1 MKDKINVFDNIQEY
15 RNQFTILLRFAL
27 VEGLKY
33 VDQAINS
40 SKYIGEHY
48 QWETVSYSDNGLP
61 NLSSSMFSGK
71 KDYSKCFGK
80 DGMFLESEI
89 KSFHDF
95 LMFVKSHSDIESR
108 FTFPEWKES
117 TSSTTIKMTEIFV
130 YSMITNLIDRYVHIN
145 GSTEFESSIAD
156 LVVTEATNYV
166 FLKKLPID
174 IVIPILFV
182 NFQFEEFNLSE
193 NIVIRRLTDEE
204 QLSRAKIKSYNT
216 SIHDKVMHSA
226 THALVLNN
234 WEVNNSEHIVK
245 FDILNNS
252 RAYPRDLIDK
262 FFASLRIVNG
272 INTGYAQIFSLA
284 RQWQSHAKANLP
296 YTTGVSVRAYPAVLE
311 DYYWNIEELPLLTKS
326 EASNIGHVF
335 NKLCEVTE
343 NSIEL
348 SVKRLNQCLVRDNEE
363 DSVLDA
369 TIALEALLAGDGNQ
383 GITHKLAMRVAGL
396 AKVSDNFATTPNQA
410 FKDIK
415 SIYDYRSAIVHG
427 SKKVDKKRVVKI
439 DESKSI
445 TAHSLAVDYLRIV
458 IKTLLELPEY
468 RKVELIDSQLLLG
481 EENA

>member
-1 MKDKINVFDNIQEY
+1 MKEKNNVFDNIQVY
-15 RNQFTILLRFAL
+15 RNQFTILLRLAL
-27 VEGLKY
+27 YEGLKH
-33 VDQAINS
+33 VSEVLNS
-40 SKYIGEHY
+40 SKYIGNHY
-48 QWETVSYSDNGLP
+48 EWATISYNDNGLP
-61 NLSSSMFSGK
+61 SLSNSMFSGA
-71 KDYSKCFGK
+71 KDYSSCFGK
-80 DGMFLESEI
+80 DGMILESEI

-95 LMFVKSHSDIESR
+95 LMFVKGHSDIESR
-108 FTFPEWKES
+108 FTPPGWEES
-117 TSSTTIKMTEIFV
+117 TSSITMKMTDILV
-130 YSMITNLIDRYVHIN
+130 YSMITSLIDRYVHIN
-145 GSTEFESSIAD
+145 GSAEFETSVAD
-156 LVVTEATNYV
+156 LVVTEVTNYV

-182 NFQFEEFNLSE
+182 NFQFEELNLSE

-204 QLSRAKIKSYNT
+204 QLSRSNIKSYNT
-216 SIHDKVMHSA
+216 SIHDRVMHSA

-234 WEVNNSEHIVK
+234 WEVNNSEHILR
-245 FDILNNS
+245 FDILDNS

-272 INTGYAQIFSLA
+272 FNTGYAQIFSLA

-311 DYYWNIEELPLLTKS
+311 DYYWNIEELPKLTEN
-326 EASNIGHVF
+326 EASNVGSVF

-396 AKVSDNFATTPNQA
+396 AKISDNFSTTPNQA

-427 SKKVDKKRVVKI
+427 SKKIDKKRVVKI
-439 DESKSI
+439 DETKSI
-445 TAHSLAVDYLRIV
+445 TTHSLAVDYLRIV
-458 IKTLLELPEY
+458 IKTLLELPKY

-481 EENA
+481 EEIA